1 MPNMQPN
8 KTPMPHQAG
17 AERIKNFDE
26 VAKGYTAEMAMNEA
40 ARCLNCKNSPCVS
53 GCPVNVQIPDFIM
66 EIKNGN
72 FKKAYEIITKTN
84 ALPAVC
90 GRVCPQESQC
100 EAKCVRGIKHESV
113 AIGRLERFAADEAA
127 KAGAHNT
134 EKIEK
139 NPYRVAVIGSGPAGI
154 AAAGDLAKMGY
165 NVTIFEAFHVAGGVL
180 SYGIP
185 EFRLPKSIVKREID
199 GLKDLGVEIRLD
211 SVIGKLL
218 TIDELFDDGYD
229 AVFLGTGAGLPS
241 LLGVPGEGLCGV
253 FTANEFLTR
262 INLGKAYDDRYD
274 TPIIKAKSF
283 GIIGGG
289 NVAMDAARCARR
301 LGAKVHVIYRR
312 SEKEMPCRREELE
325 HAKEEGVQFDTLTA
339 PKEILGDENGWVKGI
354 RCVKMQLGQPD
365 QSGRH
370 SVTEISGS
378 DFVIDL
384 DGIIVA
390 IGTAPN
396 PIARQNTKGIEAD
409 ERGRIKTLDEYGSTT
424 REGVFAGGD
433 AVTGAATVIMSMGV
447 GKKAAKGIDK
457 YIKQKYGIKEKED

>member
-8 KTPMPHQAG
+8 KTPMPQQDG
-17 AERIKNFDE
+17 KKRINNFDE
-26 VAKGYTAEMAMNEA
+26 VARGYTAEMAINEA

-66 EIKNGN
+66 QIKNGDL
-72 FKKAYEIITKTN
+72 KKAYDIITKTN
-84 ALPAVC
+84 TLPAVC

-100 EAKCVRGIKHESV
+100 EAKCVRAIKHESV
-113 AIGRLERFAADEAA
+113 GIGRLERFVADEAV
-127 KAGAHNT
+127 KQGFHSSV
-134 EKIEK
+134 EVDK

-185 EFRLPKSIVKREID
+185 EFRLPKSIVKHEID
-199 GLKDLGVEIRLD
+199 QLKNLGVKIHLN

-218 TIDELFDDGYD
+218 TIDELFENGFD
-229 AVFLGTGAGLPS
+229 AVFLGTGAGLPI
-241 LLGVPGEGLCGV
+241 LLGIPGEGLCGV

-262 INLGKAYDDRYD
+262 INLGKAYDEHYD
-274 TPIIKAKSF
+274 TPIIKANRF
-283 GIIGGG
+283 GVIGGG

-301 LGAKVHVIYRR
+301 LGAEVHVIYRR

-339 PKEILGDENGWVKGI
+339 PKEIIGDEKGWVKGI
-354 RCVKMQLGQPD
+354 RCVKMQLGEPD
-365 QSGRH
+365 QSGRQ
-370 SVTEISGS
+370 SVTEIKGS
-378 DFVIDL
+378 DFVIEL
-384 DGIIVA
+384 DGIIMS
-390 IGTAPN
+390 IGTSPN
-396 PIARQNTKGIEAD
+396 PVARYNTHGIESD

-433 AVTGAATVIMSMGV
+433 AVTGAATVILSMGV
-447 GKKAAKGIDK
+447 GKKAAIGIDK
-457 YIKQKYGIKEKED
+457 YIKNKYGIKEK